1 MSLRFSNREKFSIL
15 LGSSW
20 MAVNMLSHY
29 RTVYQQILPKKVPSW
44 SVMSVE
50 TADNV
55 DEAVRELPDANLF
68 TISIHLQVVESG
80 EKIGLKHFRPVKP
93 LGSGDTGRRSGKR
106 RTREKKNL
114 EFVDP
119 YSEGDFFSPRGEKKR
134 LPTFYAAEV
143 VVALEYLHCQAWVDV
158 IYSLRLLV
166 ELAILVQLIGGH

>member
-55 DEAVRELPDANLF
+55 DEAVRELPDANL
-68 TISIHLQVVESG
+68 
-80 EKIGLKHFRPVKP
+80 KP
-93 LGSGDTGRRSGKR
+93 EDLWFNHSK
-106 RTREKKNL
+106 L
-114 EFVDP
+114 V
-119 YSEGDFFSPRGEKKR
+119 
-134 LPTFYAAEV
+134 LPKPHMRNNTS
-143 VVALEYLHCQAWVDV
+143 W
-158 IYSLRLLV
+158 R
-166 ELAILVQLIGGH
+166 AIQKVCYILDM